1 MCTPGSSM
9 QHGSF
14 GGNYMPPFD
23 QMGST
28 APVDTE
34 NLSLEH
40 RTQVTGRE
48 LQELLSVSHQSIDEA
63 QERLAAYYSV
73 ISLFNVCNC
82 TRIRRC
88 LSTHVI
94 FFALTFVTNGIHG
107 KFIANMPLLYLLLLT
122 LLSSNSQWH
131 NGFYLLGISSIISGF
146 HVNVLAGF
154 TR

>member
-14 GGNYMPPFD
+14 GPNYMPSFD
-23 QMGST
+23 QMGGT

-63 QERLAAYYSV
+63 QERLV
-73 ISLFNVCNC
+73 
-82 TRIRRC
+82 
-88 LSTHVI
+88 
-94 FFALTFVTNGIHG
+94 
-107 KFIANMPLLYLLLLT
+107 LLLMRTKSPYHLYVI
-122 LLSSNSQWH
+122 L
-131 NGFYLLGISSIISGF
+131 I
-146 HVNVLAGF
+146 
-154 TR
+154 